1 MIYIVYWTGTG
12 NTEIMANQIAEGVR
26 QKKEEAKVVIV
37 SEITPQELKQEDVF
51 ALGCPSMGA
60 EELEETEM
68 EPFISELEKYVEG
81 KRIALFGSYGWGD
94 GEWMLNWEERLKK
107 AGATIIEEHG
117 IIVMGEPDN
126 ETNEKLKELGK
137 KMAEKVK

>member
-26 QKKEEAKVVIV
+26 QEKEEAKVVIV

-137 KMAEKVK
+137 KMTEKVK

>member
-68 EPFISELEKYVEG
+68 EPFISELEKYVKG